1 MSNKLSSTL
10 ATPNIPL
17 RTLTPTKLVVL
28 MRPLKLLTP
37 ERRTV
42 RSKRS
47 TCSVKL
53 KLNINVWPLI
63 LTIK

>member
-10 ATPNIPL
+10 AKPNTLL
-17 RTLTPTKLVVL
+17 RTLTLTKLVVL
-28 MRPLKLLTP
+28 MRPLRLLTI
-37 ERRTV
+37 ERRMV

-47 TCSVKL
+47 TYSVKL